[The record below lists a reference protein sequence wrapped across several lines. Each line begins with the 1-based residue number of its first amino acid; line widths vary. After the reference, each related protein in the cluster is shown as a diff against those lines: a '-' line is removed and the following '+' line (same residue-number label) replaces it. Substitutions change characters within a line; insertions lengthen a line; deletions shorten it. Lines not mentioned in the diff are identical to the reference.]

1 MAVSLVVIMF
11 ELTGALQFV
20 LPLMI
25 AVILAKQVADSF
37 GKRGIY
43 ETWIHLNGY
52 PYLDKADEYSRDLSV
67 KEVMTKI
74 EDLVVIPAVGSTIDS
89 LSTNVPQFTVL
100 MSDSLLRTQAYKG
113 FPVVTDTRKAVLV
126 GYISR
131 SELRFAL
138 DQAKKVRGLSGSSM
152 CYFTQVQFPE
162 TAGYVDL
169 RPWMDSTPITLNHE
183 SSMQVAVQLFEK
195 LVSPHKPFFHTSS

>member
-1 MAVSLVVIMF
+1 ML
-11 ELTGALQFV
+11 
-20 LPLMI
+20 
-25 AVILAKQVADSF
+25 
-37 GKRGIY
+37 
-43 ETWIHLNGY
+43 
-52 PYLDKADEYSRDLSV
+52 
-67 KEVMTKI
+67 
-74 EDLVVIPAVGSTIDS
+74 
-89 LSTNVPQFTVL
+89 
-100 MSDSLLRTQAYKG
+100 DSLLRTQAYKG

-195 LVSPHKPFFHTSS
+195 LVISPKARPSHLFLK